1 MKEHHMEK
9 IAHFGRVYGLH
20 PLVAVVMIAV
30 DVMLFG
36 PEAVTGGLST
46 PLSVIVAGALMVP
59 CTLMQ
64 RYGYKDDWGQAI
76 GKSMIVCILTAIPT
90 ALPAIL
96 TGGAGLLGGVGL
108 LTHATSRVAGEKKP
122 PAIED

>member
-1 MKEHHMEK
+1 MEK
-9 IAHFGRVYGLH
+9 FAHFGRVYGLH